1 MEIKVLSVNGL
12 ETRYGF
18 TISSEV
24 VPRVVSIDKLVS
36 YWISIIFIEIV
47 DIVTVVKE
55 VPLDLLTI
63 VIEVVEATVNR
74 LKTVKRLTIFTKV
87 IPITLVV
94 RNIAIGYHDTSL
106 GVKIILFTIKLFGN
120 CLIVCL
126 ATVYKGCTESHCTRE
141 TFSCLEVTHVIPI
154 PSFIRNKDKIRL
166 IASSI
171 KIVGVTIFSDKI
183 IFNHLAIFVE
193 VVIA

>member
-1 MEIKVLSVNGL
+1 MSLGLYTIFVEIKVLSVNGL
-12 ETRYGF
+12 ETRHGF

-55 VPLDLLTI
+55 VPFDLLTI
-63 VIEVVEATVNR
+63 VIEVVKATVNR

-94 RNIAIGYHDTSL
+94 RNIAIGYHNTSL
-106 GVKIILFTIKLFGN
+106 RIKVILLSVQVLN
-120 CLIVCL
+120 ACLVVSL
-126 ATVYKGCTESHCTRE
+126 ATV
-141 TFSCLEVTHVIPI
+141 
-154 PSFIRNKDKIRL
+154 
-166 IASSI
+166 
-171 KIVGVTIFSDKI
+171 
-183 IFNHLAIFVE
+183 
-193 VVIA
+193 